1 MFGKKMKIEIN
12 DNFNMIQNY
21 ILSALEPIKFK
32 DLLQYCIDYQLY
44 EELYVNLTV
53 FKILIDEKNLSLVE
67 SVNKENIL

>member
-1 MFGKKMKIEIN
+1 MFGRKMKIEIN

-53 FKILIDEKNLSLVE
+53 FKILIDEKNLSLDE
-67 SVNKENIL
+67 SNNKENIF

>member
-1 MFGKKMKIEIN
+1 MFGRKMKIEIN

>member
-1 MFGKKMKIEIN
+1 MFGRKMKIEIN

-21 ILSALEPIKFK
+21 ILSALEPVKFK

-53 FKILIDEKNLSLVE
+53 FKILIDEKNLSLDK
-67 SVNKENIL
+67 SNNKENIL

>member
-1 MFGKKMKIEIN
+1 MFGRKMKIEIN

-67 SVNKENIL
+67 SNNKENIL

>member
-21 ILSALEPIKFK
+21 ILSAVEPISFK

-44 EELYVNLTV
+44 EDFYVNITV
-53 FKILIDEKNLSLVE
+53 FKILLDEKNLSFKQSDIKKNL
-67 SVNKENIL
+67 L